1 MVFKNSWHYMPTI
14 ITLGLNRKSADRN
27 YLLPAL
33 DIRIIPSQF
42 LSVVLVLL
50 VPALLFPYS

>member
-1 MVFKNSWHYMPTI
+1 MVFKNSRHYNYVTVLI
-14 ITLGLNRKSADRN
+14 EKSADRN